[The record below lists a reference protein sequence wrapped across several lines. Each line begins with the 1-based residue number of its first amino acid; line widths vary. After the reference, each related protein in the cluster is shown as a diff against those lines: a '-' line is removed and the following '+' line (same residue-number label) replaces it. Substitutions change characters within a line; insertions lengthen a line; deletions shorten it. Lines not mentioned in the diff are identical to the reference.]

1 MIINKI
7 PTSAKEK
14 LYHYLYSYTSSLS
27 KRGVT
32 ILCVAHS
39 DKFGTIDI
47 EVNGKRG
54 IVRKNIIVAYDTAA
68 AVWIGISDGYEH
80 RMDSLSEITI
90 LVRSKISKLSSLVS
104 KL

>member
-7 PTSAKEK
+7 PASAKEK
-14 LYHYLYSYTSSLS
+14 LYHYLYSYTSSMTR
-27 KRGVT
+27 RGVS

-54 IVRKNIIVAYDTAA
+54 IVRKNIVVSFDTAEN
-68 AVWIGISDGYEH
+68 VWIGIADGYEH

-90 LVRSKISKLSSLVS
+90 LVKSKISKLSSLVS